1 MVGASAGIDADPPA
15 WRTRLAEY
23 RGICLPMLLP
33 GTRLDRV
40 VRGLPRD
47 A

>member
-1 MVGASAGIDADPPA
+1 MVGASAGIGAAPPA
-15 WRTRLAEY
+15 WRTTLAEY
-23 RGICLPMLLP
+23 RGICLPMLAP
-33 GTRLDRV
+33 RTRLDDV